1 MKLKLELPQRA
12 NVNLFFADFC
22 YSHNGLSQKG
32 GTACSL
38 YTRWFSLSTVS
49 RQNQNL
55 ECWYLWREEN
65 QRIRRQNFGA
75 RIITNNKLHSHVTP
89 GPEIEPGPQ
98 QQEAIPLTNTTSL
111 LPFSTVILCKIT
123 CCTFDLPL
131 SMLSNESFLLHA
143 HLYSRIG
150 LVKTKFHLLCVG
162 DLQYQNNFQ
171 FPVTGQ
177 LEVIQT
183 KNNKQHKPKGSIIRH

>member
-38 YTRWFSLSTVS
+38 YTRLFSLSTVS
-49 RQNQNL
+49 RQNRNL
-55 ECWYLWREEN
+55 EYWYLWREEN
-65 QRIRRQNFGA
+65 QRIRRHTFGA

-98 QQEAIPLTNTTSL
+98 QWEAIPLTKTTSL

-123 CCTFDLPL
+123 CCTCDLPL
-131 SMLSNESFLLHA
+131 SMLGNESVFFTYLTLFA
-143 HLYSRIG
+143 HWPGEDKVSSP
-150 LVKTKFHLLCVG
+150 LCW
-162 DLQYQNNFQ
+162 
-171 FPVTGQ
+171 
-177 LEVIQT
+177 
-183 KNNKQHKPKGSIIRH
+183 